1 MSKYNNDTNSQIS
14 AAGRQ
19 LNAGL
24 GARSRILPRIHDLPR
39 LRNLPGLQAGDAVK
53 HTGSRFEPKNL
64 KDQEGHLS

>member
-1 MSKYNNDTNSQIS
+1 MSKYQHNTNSQIS
-14 AAGRQ
+14 AAGRN

-39 LRNLPGLQAGDAVK
+39 LRKLPGLCARDAVK
-53 HTGSRFEPKNL
+53 HTGARFEAKNL